1 MTDEGMHDSLVWQVL
16 ERLPVPVEQRAR
28 HQITEYVA
36 RAKAVAAAQQR
47 GVQVAS
53 SDRRSLA
60 DQFDDEAD
68 RLLARDAEGDPQRQL
83 REASRSDESGGLL
96 PGERPSVIDVDDD
109 PDMPALAKPPLQ

>member
-1 MTDEGMHDSLVWQVL
+1 MTEDEVMHDSLVWQVL

-36 RAKAVAAAQQR
+36 RAKVVAAAQQR

-68 RLLARDAEGDPQRQL
+68 RLEELSDPTAPVWRALAESARLAERV
-83 REASRSDESGGLL
+83 REM
-96 PGERPSVIDVDDD
+96 D
-109 PDMPALAKPPLQ
+109 PDYTD